1 MRGCLC
7 GFAVAARG
15 LASPVPIY
23 MGKLAVARGNSNA
36 IEGRVEQDPHDGVQ
50 RASPP
55 THGSINDDGQPL
67 EDRRSVLRS
76 PAIRGIDASV
86 LRRPTVVAEEGEHGG
101 VAPAARR
108 RGGGL
113 GGDTS

>member
-36 IEGRVEQDPHDGVQ
+36 IEGRVEQDPHDGV
-50 RASPP
+50 RCAGVS
-55 THGSINDDGQPL
+55 
-67 EDRRSVLRS
+67 
-76 PAIRGIDASV
+76 ADAR
-86 LRRPTVVAEEGEHGG
+86 LNK
-101 VAPAARR
+101 
-108 RGGGL
+108 
-113 GGDTS
+113 